1 MTSRITRAFLGLSAI
16 GLIAATAAISSPV
29 QAAACTT
36 TTKIALAGQSAAVG
50 AVPFN
55 VAIANDIDAKYCID
69 LSVVE
74 VVSGSQTLANLV
86 GGTAQV
92 TVGTVD
98 NFMGW
103 NATAPMTVFREVQ
116 TAPFFDVVVRK
127 DYFEANLKGKTF
139 ADQMK
144 VLAGAKLGV
153 TALGG
158 ASEATW
164 RQLITGAGTS
174 LTGTFVAGQLNA
186 ATIGAAFTA
195 KSIDATITWEPN
207 TTLLTEGLTDGAEPL
222 ATTAFNLKEP
232 TKDMPAETNTPGLTL
247 GGTSAWFAANQSVA
261 KQLDAMFD
269 ESIAYAKN
277 PKNFAKVVSLIQ
289 EKSKISNKTAISL
302 AKRYLNYFNVSG
314 AINRA
319 AWDITGPW
327 YFKNLPAV
335 VKNISYT
342 SNNFVYDLSLRQI
355 KALKVGR
362 SYDSAFLAKSLNLT
376 VRAGSTISVTTTTS
390 KVCTATKT
398 GITGKAAGSCDLT
411 VTVTDKKAVGQQ
423 SATRFARTF
432 LDIKKF

>member
-1 MTSRITRAFLGLSAI
+1 MTSRFTRAFLGLSAI
-16 GLIAATAAISSPV
+16 GLIAATAAISAPA

-36 TTKIALAGQSAAVG
+36 TTKIALAGQSAAIG
-50 AVPFN
+50 AIPFN

-74 VVSGSQTLANLV
+74 VVSGAQTLASLV

-103 NATAPMTVFREVQ
+103 NATAQMTVFREVQ
-116 TAPFFDVVVRK
+116 TAPFFDIVVRK
-127 DYFEANLKGKTF
+127 DYYEANLKGKKF
-139 ADQMK
+139 ADMMK

-164 RQLITGAGTS
+164 RQLIGGAGTT
-174 LTGTFVAGQLNA
+174 LTGTLIPGSLSA
-186 ATIGAAFTA
+186 ATIGAQFTA
-195 KSIDATITWEPN
+195 KTIDASITWEPN

-222 ATTAFNLKEP
+222 AVMPFSIKEP
-232 TKDMPAETNTPGLTL
+232 TSDMPAETNTPGLTL
-247 GGTSAWFAANQSVA
+247 GATSAWFVANQSVA
-261 KQLDAMFD
+261 KNIDAMFD

-277 PKNFAKVVSLIQ
+277 PKNFAKVVSLIV

-355 KALKVGR
+355 KALKLKR
-362 SYDSAFLAKSLNLT
+362 SYTAAALATSLNLA
-376 VRAGSTISVTTTTS
+376 VRSGSTIVVTTTTP
-390 KVCTATKT
+390 KICTATKM
-398 GITGKAAGSCDLT
+398 GITAKAVGTCDLT

-423 SATRFARTF
+423 AATRFARTF
-432 LDIKKF
+432 LDIKQ

>member
-1 MTSRITRAFLGLSAI
+1 MTSRFKRAFLGLSAL
-16 GLIAATAAISSPV
+16 GMIAAAAAITSPA
-29 QAAACTT
+29 QAATCTT

-50 AVPFN
+50 AIPFN

-69 LSVVE
+69 LSIVE
-74 VVSGSQTLANLV
+74 VVSGAQTLAALV

-103 NATAPMTVFREVQ
+103 NATAAMTVFREVQ

-127 DYFEANLKGKTF
+127 DFYEANLKGKKF

-144 VLAGAKLGV
+144 ALAGAKLGI

-164 RQLITGAGTS
+164 RQLLTGAGAS
-174 LTGTFVAGQLNA
+174 LTGTLVAGQLNA
-186 ATIGAAFTA
+186 ATIGASFTA
-195 KSIDATITWEPN
+195 KAIDATITWEPN

-222 ATTAFNLKEP
+222 ATMAFSIKEP

-247 GGTSAWFAANQSVA
+247 GGTSAWVAANMEVA
-261 KQLDAMFD
+261 KNIDAMFD

-277 PKNFAKVVSLIQ
+277 PKNFAKVVALIQ

-314 AINRA
+314 TINRG

-327 YFKNLPAV
+327 YFANLPAV
-335 VKNISYT
+335 VKNKSYT
-342 SNNFVYDLSLRQI
+342 SNDFVYDLSLRQI
-355 KALKVGR
+355 KPLKVKA
-362 SYDSAFLAKSLNLT
+362 SYDSVSLAKNLNLA
-376 VRAGSTISVTTTTS
+376 VRNGSTISITTS
-390 KVCTATKT
+390 TPKVCTVGKT
-398 GITGKAAGSCDLT
+398 GVTGKAAGTCDIT

-423 SATRFARTF
+423 ATTRFARTF
-432 LDIKKF
+432 LVIKK

>member
-1 MTSRITRAFLGLSAI
+1 MTSRFKRAFLGLSAL
-16 GLIAATAAISSPV
+16 GMIAAAAAITSPA
-29 QAAACTT
+29 QAATCTT

-74 VVSGSQTLANLV
+74 VVSGAQTLAALV

-92 TVGTVD
+92 TVGTLD

-103 NATAPMTVFREVQ
+103 NATAAMTVFREVQ

-127 DYFEANLKGKTF
+127 DFYEANLKGKKF

-144 VLAGAKLGV
+144 ALAGAKLGI

-164 RQLITGAGTS
+164 RQLLTGAGAS
-174 LTGTFVAGQLNA
+174 LTGTLVAGQLNA
-186 ATIGAAFTA
+186 ATIGASFTA
-195 KSIDATITWEPN
+195 KAIDATITWEPN

-222 ATTAFNLKEP
+222 ATMAFSIKEP

-247 GGTSAWFAANQSVA
+247 GGTSAWVAANMEVA
-261 KQLDAMFD
+261 KNIDAMFD

-277 PKNFAKVVSLIQ
+277 PKNFAKVVALIQ

-314 AINRA
+314 TINRE

-327 YFKNLPAV
+327 YFANLPAV
-335 VKNISYT
+335 VKNKSYT
-342 SNNFVYDLSLRQI
+342 SNDFVYDLSLRQI
-355 KALKVGR
+355 KPLKVKA
-362 SYDSAFLAKSLNLT
+362 SYDSVSLAKNLNLA
-376 VRAGSTISVTTTTS
+376 VRNGSTISITTS
-390 KVCTATKT
+390 TPKVCTVGKT
-398 GITGKAAGSCDLT
+398 SVTGKAAGTCDIT

-423 SATRFARTF
+423 ATTRFARTF
-432 LDIKKF
+432 LVIKK